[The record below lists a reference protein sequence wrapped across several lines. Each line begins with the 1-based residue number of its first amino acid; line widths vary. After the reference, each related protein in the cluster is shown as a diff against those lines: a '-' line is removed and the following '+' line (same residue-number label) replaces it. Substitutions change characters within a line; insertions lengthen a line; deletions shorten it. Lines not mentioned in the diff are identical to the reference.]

1 MAEVVPH
8 KDPVVRRAYVR
19 KRYAEIPRV
28 KVAQAAAS
36 RKWFTSDLGKI
47 ARKKRN
53 ILNVKRKSHLKKR
66 YGLTVEQ
73 HRTMCVSQNHLCAC
87 CNGPF
92 AHKKCVDHNHTTGRV
107 RGLVCYHCNIAISW
121 AENPRSLERLALARK
136 YLETYG

>member
-1 MAEVVPH
+1 MPH

-28 KVAQAAAS
+28 KVAQATAS
-36 RKWFTSDLGKI
+36 RKWWISNLGDA
-47 ARKKRN
+47 ARKRRN
-53 ILNVKRKSHLKKR
+53 TLNVKRKSHLKQR

-73 HRTMCVSQNHLCAC
+73 HEAMSVAQNHLCAC
-87 CNGPF
+87 CGGPF
-92 AHKKCVDHNHTTGRV
+92 AYKKCVNHDHATGQV
-107 RGLVCYHCNIAISW
+107 RGLVCYHCNIAIAW